1 MTPENPTES
10 ATASTDEIPEVK
22 GSGWTR
28 WIIRLVWLV
37 GLVALAI
44 AGWLAYVWFSGGSG
58 EPSAEVTAPTLATVP
73 AAASAEGGGGQV
85 VFEIDKTSSE
95 VRFEIDETLRGSP
108 FRVVGTT
115 SEVAGQIRVDFDD
128 PPASEVGEI
137 VINVRTLD
145 TDDSLR
151 DRAIR
156 GRILGAND
164 PDNEFARFVPAAVEG
179 IPDQIAP
186 GDAFPVSITGDFT
199 LSGATRPVT
208 FQGQVTLTAP
218 DRLSIE
224 ATATVLH
231 ADFNLNIPEIPIVAN
246 VSEEVLL
253 AVTLVALA
261 PSSQ

>member
-1 MTPENPTES
+1 M
-10 ATASTDEIPEVK
+10 
-22 GSGWTR
+22 TR
-28 WIIRLVWLV
+28 WIIRLIWLV
-37 GLVALAI
+37 GLVAVAI

-58 EPSAEVTAPTLATVP
+58 EPSAEVTAPAVATDP
-73 AAASAEGGGGQV
+73 AAVEAGGQI

-115 SEVAGQIRVDFDD
+115 SEVAGQILVDFDD

-137 VINVRTLD
+137 VINVRTLN

-156 GRILGAND
+156 GRILGANE
-164 PDNEFARFVPAAVEG
+164 PDNEFARFVPGAVEG
-179 IPDQIAP
+179 IPEQIAP
-186 GDAFPVSITGDFT
+186 GDSFPVSITGDFT

-208 FQGQVTLTAP
+208 FQGQVTLTSP
-218 DRLSIE
+218 DRLQIE
-224 ATATVLH
+224 ATATILH

-246 VSEEVLL
+246 VSDEVLL
-253 AVTLVALA
+253 AVTLTALA
-261 PSSQ
+261 P

>member
-1 MTPENPTES
+1 M
-10 ATASTDEIPEVK
+10 
-22 GSGWTR
+22 TR
-28 WIIRLVWLV
+28 WIIRLIWLI
-37 GLVALAI
+37 GLVVLAI

-58 EPSAEVTAPTLATVP
+58 EPSAEVTAPAVATDP
-73 AAASAEGGGGQV
+73 AAVEAGGQV

-115 SEVAGQIRVDFDD
+115 SEVAGQILVDFDD

-137 VINVRTLD
+137 VINVRTLN

-164 PDNEFARFVPAAVEG
+164 PDNEFARFVPGAVEG
-179 IPDQIAP
+179 IPEQIAP
-186 GDAFPVSITGDFT
+186 GDAFPVSLTGDLT

-218 DRLSIE
+218 DRLQIE
-224 ATATVLH
+224 ATATILH

-261 PSSQ
+261 P